1 MYELLIGMLKLPKY
15 RCFIDNRLMA
25 GEDCGGYARR
35 LWRLCEEEEKEEKS
49 KSMVGTLRVRQK
61 WPFLALSWSGRAP
74 VGTGGLVY
82 MLGLIG
88 IDFGLFPDTFV
99 FKDLSSKGLG
109 GLFGHISL
117 TLSASSC

>member
-1 MYELLIGMLKLPKY
+1 
-15 RCFIDNRLMA
+15 MA
-25 GEDCGGYARR
+25 GEGEGGDCGGYARR
-35 LWRLCEEEEKEEKS
+35 LWRLCAEKEEKS

-88 IDFGLFPDTFV
+88 IDFGSFLDTFV
-99 FKDLSSKGLG
+99 F
-109 GLFGHISL
+109 
-117 TLSASSC
+117 

>member
-1 MYELLIGMLKLPKY
+1 MSICDRKEEK
-15 RCFIDNRLMA
+15 
-25 GEDCGGYARR
+25 
-35 LWRLCEEEEKEEKS
+35 EEEKEEEEKS

-88 IDFGLFPDTFV
+88 IDFGSFLDTFV
-99 FKDLSSKGLG
+99 F
-109 GLFGHISL
+109 
-117 TLSASSC
+117 

>member
-1 MYELLIGMLKLPKY
+1 MIIAKWLEKIAEVM
-15 RCFIDNRLMA
+15 R
-25 GEDCGGYARR
+25 EDCGGYARR
-35 LWRLCEEEEKEEKS
+35 RRKS

-88 IDFGLFPDTFV
+88 IDFGSFLDTFV
-99 FKDLSSKGLG
+99 F
-109 GLFGHISL
+109 
-117 TLSASSC
+117 